1 MEIAL
6 LDNKKSIANLV
17 EVDTNK
23 SILEFMENQLSKK
36 EYNFVITA
44 DDIPKAK
51 KIMADLNKS
60 KDFIDTFRKDKV
72 SIESVAIDV
81 FKDNVKKYIALI
93 DAKREE
99 IKKNVEIFERETK
112 DNILKELSL
121 YSEQLLKEQNVRDN
135 FIDVD
140 IADLIVLGSVTAKGA
155 LTKKARD
162 AVESRVAKCKS
173 KQDKYDMRLLKL
185 ENASHTAGLE
195 TPLTITHIQGIILLD
210 DDSEYETKLNELIA
224 SEIERQNTIKENL
237 QREAN
242 EKAEKE
248 AQQKVINEQNRIK
261 SIFAVNLGDLDNTDY
276 FIANLTTIKDF
287 SEYGDFAD
295 FARSFVS
302 EQISKLN
309 FHRND
314 LLKKANDLLA
324 DMESKQKPAVE
335 IVHETIPSTQQ
346 EKVEQ
351 IQEVAGDDKK
361 IVYIDVKLQFKVKKT
376 VADEKIL
383 NKVNEML
390 SAAGFNESI
399 LSVVVA

>member
-351 IQEVAGDDKK
+351 IQEVVEDNKK
-361 IVYIDVKLQFKVKKT
+361 IVYIDVKLQFKVKDT
-376 VADEKIL
+376 VPSDKIL

-390 SAAGFNESI
+390 SAAGFDASI
-399 LSVVVA
+399 LSVEVV